1 MGSAIKTAVF
11 LSSLPQ
17 FALRHDLNNLHGC
30 ISNQSDGDIEWQNI
44 FNDIKSSMSLDEEA
58 LKNMRIS
65 KLNNM
70 SEWELDE
77 IEREQNH
84 LQLKERPSNKI

>member
-1 MGSAIKTAVF
+1 MF

-30 ISNQSDGDIEWQNI
+30 ISNNSVHAYDWQHI
-44 FNDIKSSMSLDEEA
+44 VADIKSSMSLNEEA
-58 LKNMRIS
+58 LKSLRIS

-84 LQLKERPSNKI
+84 LQLKQKPCDKR

>member
-17 FALRHDLNNLHGC
+17 SALRHDLNNLHGC
-30 ISNQSDGDIEWQNI
+30 ISNKFDHTNEWQHI
-44 FNDIKSSMSLDEEA
+44 LADIKSSMSLNEEA
-58 LKNMRIS
+58 LKSLRIS

-84 LQLKERPSNKI
+84 LQLKQKPCD